1 MNNTVRWFASFV
13 LLLSAG
19 SLIGCGSAPP
29 PPLPPAAP
37 TALSLDEWRTMTAIE
52 EKYDGAT
59 LDRLRMADPRLR
71 DNRQWQAFMNQHV
84 IPERAKDIPTAP
96 GQQPP

>member
-1 MNNTVRWFASFV
+1 
-13 LLLSAG
+13 
-19 SLIGCGSAPP
+19 
-29 PPLPPAAP
+29 
-37 TALSLDEWRTMTAIE
+37 MTAIE

-59 LDRLRMADPRLR
+59 LDRLRMADPRLQ